1 MESSKGLFRGSCVW
15 TDEFQGLFGES
26 FWNLAGNKQSSFDS
40 FKNCILWNVSWKK
53 CILWNL
59 SCRYLMHLMIFH
71 LEIASLPETNEL
83 YLKIGQNPKE
93 RLVSQPPPFFRG
105 ENVSFMECK
114 KHTCRK
120 LTYPLKIDGWK
131 MKNPFEMVPFQVT
144 FVSFQ
149 GCTISKQLK
158 SLQVWERLFQGVI
171 FFDVFDAAHLVL
183 CQSFGSN

>member
-1 MESSKGLFRGSCVW
+1 
-15 TDEFQGLFGES
+15 
-26 FWNLAGNKQSSFDS
+26 
-40 FKNCILWNVSWKK
+40 
-53 CILWNL
+53 
-59 SCRYLMHLMIFH
+59 MHLMIFH

-171 FFDVFDAAHLVL
+171 FFDVLML
-183 CQSFGSN
+183 LILSFASPLDRIRSYWYPT